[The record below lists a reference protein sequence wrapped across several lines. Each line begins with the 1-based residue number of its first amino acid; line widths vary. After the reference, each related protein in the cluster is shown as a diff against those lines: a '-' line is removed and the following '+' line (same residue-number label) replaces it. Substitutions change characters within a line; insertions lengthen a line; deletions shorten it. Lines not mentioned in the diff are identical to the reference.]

1 MEKHWNSLWISF
13 FKNEEAAI
21 TLMCI
26 YPKWKEWMNSTYIL
40 GHTLSEILHIIEFS
54 PSAFQECIC
63 GWFVKEVYISRRV
76 RLKLKHWKICIYLY
90 VYWSW
95 RNVPK
100 CENVSKCFAEFD
112 NFLKHSH
119 LKSIYSN
126 ELLVKTK
133 TEKERKKKGG
143 RNAPHWRVFSSGESI
158 GIQLSHLI
166 IPCVIQPLFMSFFLF
181 LKSSGLCLPMLWH
194 TRRQGCACDNA
205 SVHTVGMF
213 SIWTHQL
220 PKGRRAL
227 SLKIKH

>member
-1 MEKHWNSLWISF
+1 M
-13 FKNEEAAI
+13 
-21 TLMCI
+21 
-26 YPKWKEWMNSTYIL
+26 
-40 GHTLSEILHIIEFS
+40 HIIEFS

-63 GWFVKEVYISRRV
+63 SWFVKQVYIIRRV
-76 RLKLKHWKICIYLY
+76 RLKLKHWKIRIYLY
-90 VYWSW
+90 VYLSW

-133 TEKERKKKGG
+133 TEKERKKEAGILLTEEL
-143 RNAPHWRVFSSGESI
+143 FSAGESI

-194 TRRQGCACDNA
+194 MRRQGCACDNA
-205 SVHTVGMF
+205 LVHTAGMF

-220 PKGRRAL
+220 PKGRGAL

>member
-63 GWFVKEVYISRRV
+63 GWFVKEVYIIRRV

-133 TEKERKKKGG
+133 TEKERKKK
-143 RNAPHWRVFSSGESI
+143 RRQECSS
-158 GIQLSHLI
+158 
-166 IPCVIQPLFMSFFLF
+166 
-181 LKSSGLCLPMLWH
+181 LKSIFLWGVHWYSVVSFNYPLCDSTIIYELLLVLKELW
-194 TRRQGCACDNA
+194 
-205 SVHTVGMF
+205 
-213 SIWTHQL
+213 
-220 PKGRRAL
+220 AL
-227 SLKIKH
+227 LANVMAYEEAGVCVW